1 MGNLAEDRVTSEWRN
16 GVFLVK
22 PGVGLSSD
30 FYTKRELVPS
40 VNTCRLY

>member
-30 FYTKRELVPS
+30 FIQSEARAL
-40 VNTCRLY
+40 R